1 VSAVDQYESV
11 IGLEVHAQLRTGS
24 KMFCAC
30 ANKFGAPP
38 NTQTCPVCLGL
49 PGALPVP
56 NRRAVELAIRLG
68 LALGAKIADVTRF
81 DRKQYFYPDLPKGYQ
96 ISQFDGPVTFD
107 GKLTLGISGRNQT
120 VGIIRAHLEEDAGKG
135 MHEEGGKSTLIDLNR
150 CGIPLLEIVSA
161 PDLRSAE
168 AAYDYLTELKL
179 ILKTLEISD
188 CDMEKGSLRCDVN
201 VSVRKKGDPKLGTRV
216 EIKNLNSFRGVERA
230 IRYEVERLVG
240 LVESRTPFVAE
251 TRLWDDDKGESRLMR
266 TKESAPDYRYF
277 PDPDLPPFA
286 IDVTWIES
294 VRKAMPPLPSEKLRR
309 YRDDLGLSEYDARV
323 LITDPDVARYFEECV
338 ALSNDAKASANWIT
352 SELFGLM
359 KGGADINAVKV
370 RPTHIAELIKLVQS
384 GTLNFRGAREV
395 LAKQY
400 ESPRPASEII
410 LELGL
415 VQVSDRSELKSV
427 MKRALDANPKAVADL
442 KAGKQKAA
450 GAILGFVMRETK
462 GRANPQVLNEIL
474 EELLKEQA

>member
-1 VSAVDQYESV
+1 VSAPDGWEPV
-11 IGLEVHAQLRTGS
+11 IGLEVHTQLKTAS
-24 KMFCAC
+24 KMFCGC
-30 ANKFGAPP
+30 ANRFGAEP

-56 NRRAVELAIRLG
+56 NRSAVEFAIRLG

-96 ISQFDGPVTFD
+96 ISQFDRPVTYA
-107 GKLTLGISGRNQT
+107 GKLELKITGRDKTIGIT
-120 VGIIRAHLEEDAGKG
+120 RAHLEEDAGKG
-135 MHEEGGKSTLIDLNR
+135 MHEDGGMSTLIDLNR
-150 CGIPLLEIVSA
+150 CGIPLLEIVSE

-168 AAYDYLTELKL
+168 EAYDYLTELKL
-179 ILKTLEISD
+179 LLKTLEISD

-201 VSVRKKGDPKLGTRV
+201 VSVRKKGDPKFGTRV

-230 IRYEVERLVG
+230 IKHEVLRLIGLTEAGERIV
-240 LVESRTPFVAE
+240 PE

-286 IDVTWIES
+286 IDAKWIES
-294 VRKAMPPLPSEKLRR
+294 VKASMPELPVARLRR
-309 YRDDLGLSEYDARV
+309 YRDELGLSEYDARV
-323 LITDPDVARYFEECV
+323 LITDPDVARYFEECA
-338 ALSNDAKASANWIT
+338 ALSKDAKSSANWVT

-359 KGGADINAVKV
+359 KGGADINTIKV
-370 RPTHIAELIKLVQS
+370 RPAHVAELIKLVQD
-384 GTLNFRGAREV
+384 GTLNVRGAREV

-400 ESPRPASEII
+400 EDPRPAAEII
-410 LELGL
+410 QELGL
-415 VQVSDRSELKSV
+415 VQVSDRSELV
-427 MKRALDANPKAVADL
+427 AIMKRALDANPKAVADL

-450 GAILGFVMRETK
+450 GAVLGFVMRETK

-474 EELLKEQA
+474 EELLKG

>member
-1 VSAVDQYESV
+1 VTAPAGWEPV
-11 IGLEVHAQLRTGS
+11 IGLEVHTQLKTAS
-24 KMFCAC
+24 KMFCGC
-30 ANKFGAPP
+30 ANRFGAPP

-56 NRRAVELAIRLG
+56 NKAAVEFAIRLG
-68 LALGAKIADVTRF
+68 LAIGAKIASVTRF

-96 ISQFDGPVTFD
+96 ISQFDGPVTYE
-107 GKLTLGISGRNQT
+107 GSLKLEITGREKT
-120 VGIIRAHLEEDAGKG
+120 IGIIRAHLEEDAGKG
-135 MHEEGGKSTLIDLNR
+135 MHEDGGRSTLIDLNR

-168 AAYDYLTELKL
+168 EAYDYLTELKL
-179 ILKTLEISD
+179 ILKTLDISD

-201 VSVRKKGDPKLGTRV
+201 VSVRRVGDPKFGTRV

-230 IRYEVERLVG
+230 IRHEVARLVQLTEAG
-240 LVESRTPFVAE
+240 VKIVPE
-251 TRLWDDDKGESRLMR
+251 TRLWDDEKGESRLMR

-286 IDVTWIES
+286 IDAKWIES
-294 VRKAMPPLPSEKLRR
+294 VRASMPELPSQKLKR
-309 YRDDLGLSEYDARV
+309 YQETLGLSLYDARV
-323 LITDPDVARYFEECV
+323 LITEPDVARYFEEV
-338 ALSNDAKASANWIT
+338 ASLSGDAKAAANWTT

-359 KGGADINAVKV
+359 KGGVDISSVKV
-370 RPTHIAELIKLVQS
+370 RPAHLAELIRLIAA
-384 GTLNFRGAREV
+384 GTLNVRSAREV

-400 ESPRPASEII
+400 ENARPASEII
-410 LELGL
+410 AELGL
-415 VQVSDRSELKSV
+415 VQVSDRSELV
-427 MKRALDANPKAVADL
+427 AIMKRALDANPKAVADL

-474 EELLKEQA
+474 EELLKA